1 MRGSARGRTVLRAAK
16 ATAAPVQL
24 AGGRRL
30 LGHSIK
36 KCQLLDR
43 KSKTSLKA
51 TLGISGGGVS
61 FIVDV
66 LYSYKAVISRI
77 SLPALN
83 LLSLGVLEVL
93 WPLCVP
99 ENRQPAQ
106 SLWWALAFPDERMSW
121 KMRRKF
127 KETRVG
133 TWTVNVRS
141 NKLKCLTTE
150 NTITP
155 LQSFFFLPVKLN
167 KFSSHFLQLTHQAG
181 CKSRY
186 SHWLLLHANEHLSK
200 HKMNTIKLTF
210 LKGVYN

>member
-36 KCQLLDR
+36 KCQLLER

-66 LYSYKAVISRI
+66 ISRI

-93 WPLCVP
+93 
-99 ENRQPAQ
+99 
-106 SLWWALAFPDERMSW
+106 
-121 KMRRKF
+121 
-127 KETRVG
+127 
-133 TWTVNVRS
+133 
-141 NKLKCLTTE
+141 
-150 NTITP
+150 
-155 LQSFFFLPVKLN
+155 
-167 KFSSHFLQLTHQAG
+167 
-181 CKSRY
+181 
-186 SHWLLLHANEHLSK
+186 
-200 HKMNTIKLTF
+200 
-210 LKGVYN
+210 